1 MKPTWLKSCSLCSIG
16 CFLRFKWGHC
26 MLICLVFP
34 PFRDYVRSSLHLSSM
49 TKRFWFSSTER
60 NTEFGEHILLLCIQR
75 LRQPGLESTPYF
87 FAYNWV
93 SSLQYLLHRLL
104 FIPEWAQIRRL
115 ECKVVYEQSIRL
127 VEFFQ
132 GAMTCTWCWA
142 PPAAKSRFRIIL
154 LFSVLSALLVTVFV
168 WYYMKFCSKILC
180 MFG

>member
-1 MKPTWLKSCSLCSIG
+1 MYWWWSLPDW
-16 CFLRFKWGHC
+16 R
-26 MLICLVFP
+26 VV
-34 PFRDYVRSSLHLSSM
+34 RYVRLVVSFDSSEATVCWFALSFR
-49 TKRFWFSSTER
+49 RFAIMSVQVFIYPRWR
-60 NTEFGEHILLLCIQR
+60 EFGEHILLLCIQR

-154 LFSVLSALLVTVFV
+154 LFSVLSALLVTVFA
-168 WYYMKFCSKILC
+168 WYYM
-180 MFG
+180 

>member
-1 MKPTWLKSCSLCSIG
+1 MYWWWSLPDW
-16 CFLRFKWGHC
+16 RVVRYVR
-26 MLICLVFP
+26 LVVSFDSSEATVCW
-34 PFRDYVRSSLHLSSM
+34 FSLDFRVRDYVRSSLHLSSM

-60 NTEFGEHILLLCIQR
+60 NTEFGEHILLLSIQR

-142 PPAAKSRFRIIL
+142 PPAAKSRFQIIL
-154 LFSVLSALLVTVFV
+154 LFSVLSALLVTVLA
-168 WYYMKFCSKILC
+168 WYYM
-180 MFG
+180 